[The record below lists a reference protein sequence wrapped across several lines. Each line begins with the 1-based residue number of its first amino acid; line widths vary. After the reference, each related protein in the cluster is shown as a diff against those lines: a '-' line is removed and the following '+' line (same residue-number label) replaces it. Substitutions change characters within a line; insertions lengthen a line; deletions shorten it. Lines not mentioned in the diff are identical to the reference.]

1 MIEAIKSHKN
11 QTTTADWRLTPGF
24 LHEGRSDFESAHIL
38 LGHFLADRIS
48 EEPLA
53 EKELFAEDG
62 IFEWG
67 HAKPLEKVIN
77 SQEDVE
83 FLLKHPNLFRESI
96 TIIEPWEHVGFNHLG
111 EDVRASKNVAYIAQ
125 KVADMDSSILL
136 PVWSCGVLDPEI
148 VVPAITSGYAVIVEG
163 GDPSTYDASTWTSP
177 ACSREDMFAL
187 VEKLLISRSPS
198 SAPAIFICVG
208 HQLATECHIRLIRR
222 AVKEVLSMTSLERH
236 CPSNT
241 GKAYSSGI
249 ALRSLQE
256 VAERIEAMGKTLQVK
271 KRDGRLV
278 ATGWNDEHFAVTR
291 NESKEVGDRVLL
303 PYQSPDGDALGIPW
317 ELIHA
322 HDVTAD
328 AHEGVID
335 TTIQY
340 EREVSISM
348 FHSDEVNEEAI
359 MFANWA
365 YRSIHDAIVPYRHVI
380 AGSPLSW
387 LIQLPDSVEILC
399 STAAN
404 GEIVTE
410 CSATCINYK
419 DFETKKI
426 RRSFTCQFHP
436 ELLSDLRAIGSGEA
450 PSYSTLKK
458 DDGARLFVRLLYAG
472 MQE

>member
-1 MIEAIKSHKN
+1 MSVEAIEVQQDK
-11 QTTTADWRLTPGF
+11 TTTAHWRLSPGY

-38 LGHFLADRIS
+38 LGRFLADRTS
-48 EEPLA
+48 EAPLL
-53 EKELFAEDG
+53 EKELFANDG

-77 SQEDVE
+77 SQSDLE
-83 FLLKHPNLFRESI
+83 FLLLHPNLLRNCI
-96 TIIEPWEHVGFNHLG
+96 TIIEPWEHVGVNALG

-125 KVADMDSSILL
+125 KVADMDSVLL
-136 PVWSCGVLDPEI
+136 PVWSTGVLDPEI
-148 VVPAITSGYAVIVEG
+148 VVPAINSGYAVVVEG

-177 ACSREDMFAL
+177 ACPREDIFAL
-187 VEKLLISRSPS
+187 VEKLLISRSPT

-208 HQLATECHIRLIRR
+208 HQLAAECHIRLIQR
-222 AVKEVLSMTSLERH
+222 AVKQVLNMTSLERDKE
-236 CPSNT
+236 T
-241 GKAYSSGI
+241 K

-256 VAERIEAMGKTLQVK
+256 VCQRIEAMGKTLEVK
-271 KRDGRLV
+271 KRDGRVV

-291 NESKEVGDRVLL
+291 NELKEVGDRVLL
-303 PYQSPDGDALGIPW
+303 PYQSPDGDALDIPW
-317 ELIHA
+317 EIIHA

-328 AHEGVID
+328 THEGVID

-340 EREVSISM
+340 EAKVSISM

-359 MFANWA
+359 LFANWA
-365 YRSIHDAIVPYRHVI
+365 YRSIHDAIVPYRQII
-380 AGSPLSW
+380 AGSSLSW
-387 LIQLPDSVEILC
+387 LIQLPDAIEILC
-399 STAAN
+399 STAEEDGA
-404 GEIVTE
+404 IVTE

-436 ELLSDLRAIGSGEA
+436 ELLSDLRAIGNSEA
-450 PSYSTLKK
+450 PSYSTLKN
-458 DDGARLFVRLLYAG
+458 DDGVRLFVRLLYAG

>member
-1 MIEAIKSHKN
+1 MELSTISNFPAATTKN
-11 QTTTADWRLTPGF
+11 WRLKPGY
-24 LHEGRSDFESAHIL
+24 LSAGGSDFESVHIL
-38 LGHFLADRIS
+38 MGRFLADRTS
-48 EEPLA
+48 VDPLA
-53 EKELFAEDG
+53 EKELFASDG
-62 IFEWG
+62 KFEWG
-67 HAKPLEKVIN
+67 HAQPLEKVIN
-77 SQEDVE
+77 SPEDLD
-83 FLLKHPNLFRESI
+83 FLLKNPSLFRNSI

-111 EDVRASKNVAYIAQ
+111 EDVRASKNVAFIAQ
-125 KVADMDSSILL
+125 KVADMDSILL
-136 PVWSCGVLDPEI
+136 PVWSSGVLDLEI
-148 VVPAITSGYAVIVEG
+148 VIPAITSGYAVIVEG
-163 GDPSTYDASTWTSP
+163 GDPSTYDAATWTSP
-177 ACSREDMFAL
+177 VCPRSDMFAL
-187 VEKLLISRSPS
+187 VEKLLISRSPT

-208 HQLATECHIRLIRR
+208 HQLAAECHIQLIRR
-222 AVKEVLSMTSLERH
+222 AVKEVLAMTYEA
-236 CPSNT
+236 
-241 GKAYSSGI
+241 GSGDYI
-249 ALRSLQE
+249 ALKSLQE
-256 VAERIEAMGKTLQVK
+256 VCDRIEAMGKTLVVK
-271 KRDGRLV
+271 KRDGRTV

-303 PYQSPDGDALGIPW
+303 PYQSADGDAIGIPW

-359 MFANWA
+359 LFANWA
-365 YRSIHDAIVPYRHVI
+365 YRSIHDAIVPYRHAI
-380 AGSPLSW
+380 AASSLSW
-387 LIQLPDSVEILC
+387 LIQLPDSIEILC
-399 STAAN
+399 STAHD
-404 GEIVTE
+404 GEIITE

-450 PSYSTLKK
+450 PSYSTLKN
-458 DDGARLFVRLLYAG
+458 DDGVRLFVRLLYAG

>member
-1 MIEAIKSHKN
+1 METSSLLNSPCA
-11 QTTTADWRLTPGF
+11 TTQNWRLKPGY
-24 LHEGRSDFESAHIL
+24 LSEGSSDFESVHIL
-38 LGHFLADRIS
+38 MGRFLADRTS
-48 EEPLA
+48 VDPLA
-53 EKELFAEDG
+53 EKELFASDG

-67 HAKPLEKVIN
+67 HAQPLEKVIN
-77 SQEDVE
+77 SQSDLE
-83 FLLKHPNLFRESI
+83 FLLKNPSLFRNSI
-96 TIIEPWEHVGFNHLG
+96 TIIEPWEHVGANALG
-111 EDVRASKNVAYIAQ
+111 EDVRASRNVAFIAQ
-125 KVADMDSSILL
+125 KVADMDSILL
-136 PVWSCGVLDPEI
+136 PVWSSGVLDLEI

-177 ACSREDMFAL
+177 ACSRSDMFAL
-187 VEKLLISRSPS
+187 VEKLLISRSPT

-208 HQLATECHIRLIRR
+208 HQLAAECQIRLIRR
-222 AVKEVLSMTSLERH
+222 AVKEVLSITSLARDNE
-236 CPSNT
+236 
-241 GKAYSSGI
+241 GI

-256 VAERIEAMGKTLQVK
+256 VCQRIEAMGKTLQVK
-271 KRDGRLV
+271 KRDGRTV
-278 ATGWNDEHFAVTR
+278 ATGWNDEHFSVTR

-317 ELIHA
+317 EIIHA

-359 MFANWA
+359 LFANWA
-365 YRSIHDAIVPYRHVI
+365 FRSIHDAIVPYRHVI
-380 AGSPLSW
+380 AGSSVSW
-387 LIQLPDSVEILC
+387 LIQLPDSIEILC
-399 STAAN
+399 STAVE

-436 ELLSDLRAIGSGEA
+436 ELLSDLRAIGNSEA
-450 PSYSTLKK
+450 PSYSTLKN
-458 DDGARLFVRLLYAG
+458 DDGVRLFVRLLYAG

>member
-1 MIEAIKSHKN
+1 MEASTLSN
-11 QTTTADWRLTPGF
+11 FPSATTQNWRLKPGY
-24 LHEGRSDFESAHIL
+24 LSEGSSDFESVHIL
-38 LGHFLADRIS
+38 MGRFLADRTS
-48 EEPLA
+48 VDPLA
-53 EKELFAEDG
+53 EKELFASDG

-67 HAKPLEKVIN
+67 HAQPLEKVIN
-77 SQEDVE
+77 SQSDLE
-83 FLLKHPNLFRESI
+83 FLLKNPSLFRNSI
-96 TIIEPWEHVGFNHLG
+96 TIIEPWEHVGANALG
-111 EDVRASKNVAYIAQ
+111 EDVRASRNVAFIAQ
-125 KVADMDSSILL
+125 KVADMDSILL
-136 PVWSCGVLDPEI
+136 PVWCSGVLDLEI

-187 VEKLLISRSPS
+187 VEKLLISRSPT

-208 HQLATECHIRLIRR
+208 HQLAAECQIRLIRR
-222 AVKEVLSMTSLERH
+222 AVKEVLGMTSLARDNE
-236 CPSNT
+236 
-241 GKAYSSGI
+241 GI

-256 VAERIEAMGKTLQVK
+256 VCQRIEAMGKTLQVK
-271 KRDGRLV
+271 KRDGRTV
-278 ATGWNDEHFAVTR
+278 ATGWNDEHFSVTR

-317 ELIHA
+317 EIIHA

-359 MFANWA
+359 LFANWA
-365 YRSIHDAIVPYRHVI
+365 FRSIHDAIVPYRHVI
-380 AGSPLSW
+380 AGSSVSW
-387 LIQLPDSVEILC
+387 LIQLPDSIEILC
-399 STAAN
+399 STAVE

-436 ELLSDLRAIGSGEA
+436 ELLSDLRAIGNSEA
-450 PSYSTLKK
+450 PSYSTLKN
-458 DDGARLFVRLLYAG
+458 DDGVRLFVRLLYAG

>member
-1 MIEAIKSHKN
+1 MEISNLFKSHLA
-11 QTTTADWRLTPGF
+11 TTSKWRLKPGY
-24 LHEGRSDFESAHIL
+24 LSKSGSDFESVHIL
-38 LGHFLADRIS
+38 LGRFLADRTS
-48 EEPLA
+48 DDPLA

-67 HAKPLEKVIN
+67 HAQPLEKVIN
-77 SQEDVE
+77 SQEDLE
-83 FLLKHPNLFRESI
+83 FLLKHPNLFRNSI
-96 TIIEPWEHVGFNHLG
+96 TIIEPWEHVGCNNIG
-111 EDVRASKNVAYIAQ
+111 EEVRASRNIAYIAQ
-125 KVADMDSSILL
+125 KLADIDSILL
-136 PVWSCGVLDPEI
+136 PVWSSGILDPEI

-163 GDPSTYDASTWTSP
+163 GNPSTYDASTWTSP
-177 ACSREDMFAL
+177 ACPREDMFTL
-187 VEKLLISRSPS
+187 VEKLLLARSPT

-208 HQLATECHIRLIRR
+208 HQLAAECHIRLIRR
-222 AVKEVLSMTSLERH
+222 AVKEVLSLISLDRDQD
-236 CPSNT
+236 N
-241 GKAYSSGI
+241 K

-256 VAERIEAMGKTLQVK
+256 VAARIVAMGKTLPVK

-278 ATGWNDEHFAVTR
+278 AQGWNDEHFAVTC
-291 NESKEVGDRVLL
+291 NEFKEVGDRVLL
-303 PYQSPDGDALGIPW
+303 PYPSPDGDALGIPW

-328 AHEGVID
+328 THEGVID

-359 MFANWA
+359 LFANWA
-365 YRSIHDAIVPYRHVI
+365 FRSIHDAIVPYRHII

-387 LIQLPDSVEILC
+387 LIQLPDAIEILC
-399 STAAN
+399 STAVD

-436 ELLSDLRAIGSGEA
+436 ELLSDLRAIGNSEA
-450 PSYSTLKK
+450 PSYSTLKN
-458 DDGARLFVRLLYAG
+458 DDGVRLFVRLLYAG